1 MRSNLFIV
9 PVFLIVVVSCHN
21 PKEVQTEI
29 VPVVSADTT
38 ASDGDGTIA
47 LTLNYTGTVRDMS
60 KSDGCGWMI
69 ELDLGNGEKQ
79 LLEPLTL
86 DDAYQVDG
94 KIIEFSYTDSRRQSL
109 CSLPSKPI
117 TIDNIIK

>member
-1 MRSNLFIV
+1 M
-9 PVFLIVVVSCHN
+9 IVVVSCHN
-21 PKEVQTEI
+21 PKVIETEI

-38 ASDGDGTIA
+38 ASEGDGTIEM
-47 LTLNYTGTVRDMS
+47 TLNYTGTVRDMS

-86 DDAYQVDG
+86 DEAYQVDG
-94 KIIEFSYTDSRRQSL
+94 KIIEFSYTDSRRQSM
-109 CSLPSKPI
+109 CSLASKPI
-117 TIDNIIK
+117 TIDNIVK